1 MNAEE
6 LKALRFPLLVLAT
19 VLACAAGAIYYT
31 HLLRQQAQNG
41 LVRQT
46 AQLREAQSRMQLSG
60 DEKIIIEKYVGGY
73 RQLQQSGFIGDE
85 QRINWLDA
93 LRKSN
98 ERADLFGVNY
108 EIGVQQD
115 YPYAAEL
122 DRGKMALHQSIMR
135 TDLRVLHELD
145 LLQFFEALRAQN
157 TGLFH
162 LDQCLLRR
170 TDVSGAIRNQ
180 PNVTATC
187 RLAWITATPETQ
199 PEGRRP

>member
-6 LKALRFPLLVLAT
+6 LKALRFPLLVLVT

-31 HLLRQQAQNG
+31 HLLRQQAQNA

-46 AQLREAQSRMQLSG
+46 GQLREAQTRMQLSG

-122 DRGKMALHQSIMR
+122 DRGKLILHQSMMR
-135 TDLRVLHELD
+135 AELRLLHELD
-145 LLQFFEALRAQN
+145 LLQFFDALRAQN
-157 TGLFH
+157 AGLFH

-170 TDVSGAIRNQ
+170 SDVSGAIRNQ

-199 PEGRRP
+199 PGGRRP

>member
-6 LKALRFPLLVLAT
+6 IKALRGPLLLLVA
-19 VLACAAGAIYYT
+19 VLACAAGAVYYT
-31 HLLRQQAQNG
+31 YLLHQQSQKALAQ
-41 LVRQT
+41 QT
-46 AQLREAQSRMQLSG
+46 GQLREAQNRMQQSG
-60 DEKIIIEKYVGGY
+60 DEKIVIEKYVGRY

-108 EIGVQQD
+108 EIGIQQD

-122 DRGKMALHQSIMR
+122 DRGKMILHQSMMR
-135 TDLRVLHELD
+135 TELRVLHELD
-145 LLQFFEALRAQN
+145 LLQFFDALRAQN
-157 TGLFH
+157 AGLFH

-170 TDVSGAIRNQ
+170 TDVTGAIRNQ
-180 PNVTATC
+180 PHITATC
-187 RLAWITATPETQ
+187 RLAWITATPET
-199 PEGRRP
+199 PSGGRRP

>member
-1 MNAEE
+1 MNTEE
-6 LKALRFPLLVLAT
+6 LKALRFPLLVL
-19 VLACAAGAIYYT
+19 VVILACAAGAVYYT
-31 HLLRQQAQNG
+31 HLLRQQAQAG
-41 LVRQT
+41 LARQT

-60 DEKIIIEKYVGGY
+60 DEKIIIEKYVGDY
-73 RQLQQSGFIGDE
+73 RRLQQSGFIGDE

-122 DRGKMALHQSIMR
+122 DRGKMVLHQSVMR
-135 TDLRVLHELD
+135 AELRVLHELD
-145 LLQFFEALRAQN
+145 LLRFFAALRAQN
-157 TGLFH
+157 AGLFH

-180 PNVTATC
+180 PNVSATC
-187 RLAWITATPETQ
+187 RLAWITATPET
-199 PEGRRP
+199 PSEGRRP

>member
-1 MNAEE
+1 MTAAE
-6 LKALRFPLLVLAT
+6 LQALRRPLLLLVVA
-19 VLACAAGAIYYT
+19 LACAGGAVYYT
-31 HLLRQQAQNG
+31 YLLHQQSQKTLAQ
-41 LVRQT
+41 QT
-46 AQLREAQSRMQLSG
+46 RQLREAQSRMQQSG
-60 DEKIIIEKYVGGY
+60 DEKIIIEKYVDRY

-122 DRGKMALHQSIMR
+122 ERGKMALRQSMMR
-135 TDLRVLHELD
+135 TELRVLHELD
-145 LLQFFEALRAQN
+145 LLQFFNALRAQN
-157 TGLFH
+157 AGVFH

-170 TDVSGAIRNQ
+170 TDMTGALRNQ
-180 PNVTATC
+180 PNVAATC
-187 RLAWITATPETQ
+187 RLAWITATPETPPGGQ
-199 PEGRRP
+199 HP

>member
-6 LKALRFPLLVLAT
+6 LKALRFQLLLLVA
-19 VLACAAGAIYYT
+19 VLACAAGAVYYT
-31 HLLRQQAQNG
+31 QLLLQQTRTA

-46 AQLREAQSRMQLSG
+46 GQLREAQSRMQQSG

-73 RQLQQSGFIGDE
+73 RQLQQLGFIGDE

-93 LRKSN
+93 LRKAN

-108 EIGVQQD
+108 EIGVQQA
-115 YPYAAEL
+115 YTYAAEL
-122 DRGKMALHQSIMR
+122 DRGKLALHQSMMR
-135 TDLRVLHELD
+135 AELRLLHELD
-145 LLQFFEALRAQN
+145 LLQFFDALRAQN
-157 TGLFH
+157 AGLYH

-180 PNVTATC
+180 PYVTATC
-187 RLAWITATPETQ
+187 QLAWITATPEAQ
-199 PEGRRP
+199 SEGRRP